1 MKNKHSFESVFIFYI
16 IDFLLI
22 IVYNIIKEKYEYIK
36 TGVKKHALL

>member
-1 MKNKHSFESVFIFYI
+1 MSVLFFYI

-36 TGVKKHALL
+36 TGVKTDALL